1 MARLT
6 QDQWFAKLQSFVPAW
21 VTYPEAVRARAIF
34 WGLAK
39 CLAEAQQRV
48 EDHINETTISLSSV
62 DGLEVHGSE
71 RSVERIKSELDA
83 SYRERVRSLRN
94 KSNKDAIKA
103 LVDIVLLN
111 GTCEIRE
118 DMVDA
123 DFMDRGVY
131 NNRSYIFPPFLTWNT
146 FTLIFK
152 NQTPA
157 PFSYANRDYFND
169 RLDFMTSTS
178 GAEFIYDLISD
189 IVETHKA
196 VGTAYRV
203 IELQEF

>member
-6 QDQWFAKLQSFVPAW
+6 QAQWFSKLQSFVPAW

-39 CLAEAQQRV
+39 CLEEAQKKV
-48 EDHINETTISLSSV
+48 EDHIAETMISTASTE
-62 DGLEVHGSE
+62 GLEVHGSE
-71 RSVERIKSELDA
+71 RAVERIRSELDD

-94 KSNKDAIKA
+94 KSNKDSIKA
-103 LVDIVLLN
+103 LVDMVLLN
-111 GTCEIRE
+111 GTCEIKE
-118 DMVDA
+118 DMIDA
-123 DFMDRGVY
+123 DFLDRGVY
-131 NNRSYIFPPFLTWNT
+131 MNRSYIFPPFLTWNT

-152 NQTPA
+152 NQTPE
-157 PFSYANRDYFND
+157 PFSYADREYFND